1 MPLTPFQS
9 ATLRLLAANHSP
21 ESFVAGATVLNAEP
35 DSPRFSK
42 DVDIF
47 HDVETAVAVS
57 AESDALTLTRHG
69 YRIVWVLRQPMIQR
83 ADAAR
88 GDDSLRIEW
97 VFDSA
102 FRFFP
107 TEPDDLTG
115 WRLNLYDAA
124 TNKQGAEKAL
134 KALF

>member
-9 ATLRLLAANHSP
+9 ATLRLLAADRSP
-21 ESFVAGATVLNAEP
+21 ESFVEGGTVLNAEP

-88 GDDSLRIEW
+88 GDYLECQACSSSML
-97 VFDSA
+97 FS
-102 FRFFP
+102 
-107 TEPDDLTG
+107 
-115 WRLNLYDAA
+115 
-124 TNKQGAEKAL
+124 KAL
-134 KALF
+134 AIRKPSCSAML